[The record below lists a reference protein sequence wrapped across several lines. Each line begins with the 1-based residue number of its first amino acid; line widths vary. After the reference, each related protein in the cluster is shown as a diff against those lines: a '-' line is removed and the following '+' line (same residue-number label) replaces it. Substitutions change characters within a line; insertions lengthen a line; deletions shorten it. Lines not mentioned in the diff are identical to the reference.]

1 MLPLSI
7 SDLTS
12 WRVIADST
20 LVVSSGSIQI
30 LLSPEP
36 RRLAA
41 SRRWLFRLTS
51 LLSPHQLR
59 LSRAPP
65 SSRAQRFPLFLPL
78 SRLAS
83 LEFGFPSNLKAL
95 QRLALPS

>member
-41 SRRWLFRLTS
+41 SRRWLFRLTC
-51 LLSPHQLR
+51 LLPPRESR
-59 LSRAPP
+59 LPPTPP
-65 SSRAQRFPLFLPL
+65 SFLAQRFPL
-78 SRLAS
+78 SRLAWT
-83 LEFGFPSNLKAL
+83 EFGFPSNRKRL
-95 QRLALPS
+95 RFLALLS